1 MPASYQYVKRPKW
14 QTDADVNSRQKKE
27 VTSTRVSQEASVI
40 SSVADDS
47 AG

>member
-27 VTSTRVSQEASVI
+27 VTSTRISPEAGII

-47 AG
+47 VG